1 MTYGAPHHL
10 SPTGRCVAHRRTR
23 AGDAADAARA
33 GRAPGWAC
41 PASARLRRRLQPRR
55 RVESRDEA
63 QQVAGGDGER
73 EVPEELSELNREL
86 AGVERRVER
95 RIDPGGIAFGVTLA
109 MLVLMVTLVL
119 PWTGQRARLGDP
131 GGQPARS
138 ASLPRLFTFTSLGFG
153 LVVGSLAL
161 ATRWWALAWLTA
173 VGCGISVVNGL
184 WAIWS
189 RQTGVLTGG
198 TGPGSAW
205 CSPWSRWSCSTACW
219 ARIAGR
225 RG

>member
-1 MTYGAPHHL
+1 
-10 SPTGRCVAHRRTR
+10 
-23 AGDAADAARA
+23 
-33 GRAPGWAC
+33 
-41 PASARLRRRLQPRR
+41 
-55 RVESRDEA
+55 VESQDE
-63 QQVAGGDGER
+63 VAAGDGER

-109 MLVLMVTLVL
+109 MLVLMATLVL
-119 PWTGQRARLGDP
+119 PWTG
-131 GGQPARS
+131 S
-138 ASLPRLFTFTSLGFG
+138 AQGWEILAGSQTFGVLPRLFTFTSLGFG

-161 ATRWWALAWLTA
+161 ATRWWPLALLTA
-173 VGCGISVVNGL
+173 VGCGISVINGL

-198 TGPGSAW
+198 TGPGIGMVLAAVAMVVL
-205 CSPWSRWSCSTACW
+205 TACW

>member
-1 MTYGAPHHL
+1 LP
-10 SPTGRCVAHRRTR
+10 
-23 AGDAADAARA
+23 
-33 GRAPGWAC
+33 
-41 PASARLRRRLQPRR
+41 PRR
-55 RVESRDEA
+55 RAESRDEA

-95 RIDPGGIAFGVTLA
+95 RIEPGGIAFGVTLA
-109 MLVLMVTLVL
+109 MLVLMVTMVL
-119 PWTGQRARLGDP
+119 PWTGNALGWEILA
-131 GGQPARS
+131 GSRTFGV
-138 ASLPRLFTFTSLGFG
+138 LPRLFTFTSLGFG
-153 LVVGSLAL
+153 LVIGSLAL

-198 TGPGSAW
+198 AGPGIGMVLAAVTMVVL
-205 CSPWSRWSCSTACW
+205 TACW

>member
-1 MTYGAPHHL
+1 
-10 SPTGRCVAHRRTR
+10 
-23 AGDAADAARA
+23 
-33 GRAPGWAC
+33 
-41 PASARLRRRLQPRR
+41 
-55 RVESRDEA
+55 
-63 QQVAGGDGER
+63 VAGEDGER

-95 RIDPGGIAFGVTLA
+95 RVDPGGIAFGVALA
-109 MLVLMVTLVL
+109 MLVLMATLVL
-119 PWTGQRARLGDP
+119 PWTGDALGWEILA
-131 GGQPARS
+131 GSKTFGA
-138 ASLPRLFTFTSLGFG
+138 LPRLFTFTALGFG

-161 ATRWWALAWLTA
+161 ATRWWALALLTA

-198 TGPGSAW
+198 TGPAIGMVIAAVTAIVL
-205 CSPWSRWSCSTACW
+205 TACW